1 MHIRGSFR
9 VLVELSH
16 DFDKLTN
23 QSTRASVTRDAGS
36 GLGALEQIAEVG
48 ASMIEQLVRVSQRCL
63 GPATLTAFTLL
74 LMTAVTAQ
82 TATTAPRPAA
92 PPQVCVGNV
101 CSPVANKPPASATGR
116 GVKWHPGHY
125 GLSLSKSTPKGASQV
140 HADWAAMLNSDSHFV
155 GVYGFYDWYHLEP
168 TAQGA
173 YDFSSIDN
181 DIAWLNANFPGKKL
195 LIEVWT
201 RNFCQSTA
209 LPTVPQDTNANCTKV
224 PDYIISGAFTG
235 SGGNPGAT
243 WNKNG
248 VLAAFWS
255 SAVLARLQALDAALA
270 ARYDNNPTVEAIRYD
285 EYSPP
290 GPLPAAPALGF
301 SRSAELT
308 AWNALHATMAA
319 NWVHTNKA
327 DQANFPANASGSVD
341 NRLFS
346 YLQSIKVGVGGPDIL
361 PPISQGGCCGGES
374 WGAQILRGAGVVNGS
389 DFGTTDYR
397 GTIPII
403 YEAENPAWP
412 MDAAELEN
420 YAYKTSQATHVAWLY
435 NPRNYGTGSWTLGAG
450 STPWTTASSNANGS
464 AGVLDTLRANG
475 FRIHAGCP
483 TVYKENC
490 NTN

>member
-1 MHIRGSFR
+1 
-9 VLVELSH
+9 LSH

-23 QSTRASVTRDAGS
+23 QSTRDSVTRDTGS
-36 GLGALEQIAEVG
+36 ALGAPEQIAEVG
-48 ASMIEQLVRVSQRCL
+48 ASMIEQLTRMGQRRFD
-63 GPATLTAFTLL
+63 PTTLTGFTLL

-82 TATTAPRPAA
+82 TATTAPRPAP
-92 PPQVCVGNV
+92 PPQVCLGNV
-101 CSPVANKPPASATGR
+101 CSPVAKKPSTSAPGTGI
-116 GVKWHPGHY
+116 KWHPGHY
-125 GLSLSKSTPKGASQV
+125 GLSMTKSISANTASQV

-155 GVYGFYDWYHLEP
+155 GVFAFYDWYHLEP

-173 YDFSSIDN
+173 YDFSTIDN

-195 LIEVWT
+195 LIEVWS
-201 RNFCQSTA
+201 RNFCQVTA
-209 LPTVPQDTNANCTKV
+209 LPTVPQDTNARCTKV
-224 PDYIISGAFTG
+224 PDYVISGAFTG
-235 SGGNPGAT
+235 SSGNPGAT

-248 VLAAFWS
+248 LLAAFWS

-285 EYSPP
+285 EYTPP
-290 GPLPAAPALGF
+290 GPLPGAPALGF
-301 SRSAELT
+301 SQGAEVS

-319 NWVHTNKA
+319 DWVHTNKA
-327 DQANFPANASGSVD
+327 NHANFPANASGRVD
-341 NRLFS
+341 KGLFS

-374 WGAQILRGAGVVNGS
+374 FGAQILRGAGVVNGS

-412 MDAAELEN
+412 MDAAELES
-420 YAYKTSQATHVAWLY
+420 YAYNTLQATHVGWLY
-435 NPRNYGTGSWTLGAG
+435 NPSNVGGGSWTPGSG

-464 AGVLDTLRANG
+464 AGVLDTLQANR

-483 TVYKENC
+483 TIYNGTC